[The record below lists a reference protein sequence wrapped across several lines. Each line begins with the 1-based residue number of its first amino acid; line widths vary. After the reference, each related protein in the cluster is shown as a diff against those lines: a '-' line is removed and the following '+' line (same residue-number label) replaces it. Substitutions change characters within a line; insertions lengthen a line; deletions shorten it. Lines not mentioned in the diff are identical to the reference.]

1 MKTGILGILIAYIII
16 ICKLIVFSIVKT
28 KKFYTKER
36 ELICD
41 RYRKS
46 IESLMTGIKEIY
58 AKFTKNPVQELVKD
72 LESDYDD
79 LDDEII

>member
-28 KKFYTKER
+28 KKFYTKGR

-46 IESLMTGIKEIY
+46 IESMLEDLKEIY
-58 AKFTKNPVQELVKD
+58 AKFKKNPA
-72 LESDYDD
+72 DD
-79 LDDEII
+79 LVGEIIE